1 MTSANRPRII
11 IGLVYVVLAIACG
24 ITLILGLQ
32 ANSPAGTVVGAV
44 GLIAAATTAPVA
56 LLLAGL
62 SGRVADVTP
71 LGRQVERIHEHSM
84 LSDNAKRVLF
94 REREMQL
101 LRSAIEDDIARGDYN
116 AAITLCEEMANL
128 FGYRE
133 EAEAF
138 RSRITQARQEQY
150 EFEVQAAVDQFE
162 LSLGERNWAAVHQ
175 QAARIRRLYP
185 DSHIVDELDQRI
197 QLARHEH
204 KSELESRFLD
214 AARREDVETAM
225 DLLKQLDLYL
235 GRDEAGRL
243 TEVAEGVIMQHREN
257 LGAAFRIAVNDH
269 HWSEAAQL
277 GSAIIAE
284 FPNTQMA
291 AEVRSMIEVLRTRA
305 GQAVGKIGTVTDFSS
320 D

>member
-1 MTSANRPRII
+1 MPSPGFARPRFY
-11 IGLVYVVLAIACG
+11 IGLLYAVLAVACG
-24 ITLILGLQ
+24 IMLIAGLQ
-32 ANSPAGTVVGAV
+32 ADSLAGKLGGAV
-44 GLIAAATTAPVA
+44 GLIIVITTAPLA

-62 SGRVADVTP
+62 AGP
-71 LGRQVERIHEHSM
+71 LHEVGPIGRQVGRIHEHSM

-94 REREMQL
+94 RDREMQL

-138 RSRITQARQEQY
+138 RSRIVQARREQY
-150 EFEVQAAVDQFE
+150 EFEVQAAVEQFE
-162 LSLGERNWAAVHQ
+162 VSLGERNWAAVHQ

-185 DSHIVDELDQRI
+185 DSHLVGELDQRI

-204 KSELESRFLD
+204 KGELENRFLE

-235 GRDEAGRL
+235 SRDEAGRL
-243 TEVAEGVIMQHREN
+243 TDVAEGVIVRHREN
-257 LGAAFRIAVNDH
+257 LGAAFRLAVNDH
-269 HWSEAAQL
+269 RWSEATRL
-277 GSAIIAE
+277 GETIIAE

-291 AEVRSMIEVLRTRA
+291 AEVRALLEVLRSRA
-305 GQAVGKIGTVTDFSS
+305 GGAAVTTEEK
-320 D
+320 

>member
-1 MTSANRPRII
+1 MTGASRSRFII
-11 IGLVYVVLAIACG
+11 CVVYVVLAVACVV
-24 ITLILGLQ
+24 TLVLGLQ
-32 ANSPAGTVVGAV
+32 ANSQAGKLGGII
-44 GLIAAATTAPVA
+44 GLIVVAATAPVA
-56 LLLAGL
+56 LLLAELYGKL
-62 SGRVADVTP
+62 REVTP
-71 LGRQVERIHEHSM
+71 IGRQVERIHEHSM

-94 REREMQL
+94 REREVQM

-138 RSRITQARQEQY
+138 RSRITQARREQY
-150 EFEVQAAVDQFE
+150 EFEVQAAADQFE

-185 DSHIVDELDQRI
+185 ESHIVEELDQRI
-197 QLARHEH
+197 QMARHEH

-235 GRDEAGRL
+235 GREEAGRL
-243 TEVAEGVIMQHREN
+243 TEVAEGVIMRHREN

-269 HWSEAAQL
+269 RWSEAAHL
-277 GSAIIAE
+277 GETIIGE

-291 AEVRSMIEVLRTRA
+291 AEVRSMIDVLRTRA
-305 GQAVGKIGTVTDFSS
+305 GQTAVGTPQPE
-320 D
+320 

>member
-1 MTSANRPRII
+1 MPLTDSNRPRFLV
-11 IGLVYVVLAIACG
+11 GLLYAIVAVACG
-24 ITLILGLQ
+24 IVLVLGLR
-32 ANSPAGTVVGAV
+32 ANSLAGTLGGAV

-62 SGRVADVTP
+62 HGRLREVAP
-71 LGRQVERIHEHSM
+71 LGRQVERIHEHTM
-84 LSDNAKRVLF
+84 LSDNAKRVLY
-94 REREMQL
+94 RDREMQL

-116 AAITLCEEMANL
+116 AAITLCDEMANL

-138 RSRITQARQEQY
+138 RSRIVQARQEQY
-150 EFEVQAAVDQFE
+150 ELEVQAAVDQFE
-162 LSLGERNWAAVHQ
+162 VSLGERNWAAVHQ

-185 DSHIVDELDQRI
+185 DSHLVGELDRRI
-197 QLARHEH
+197 QMARHEH
-204 KSELESRFLD
+204 KGELENRFLE

-243 TEVAEGVIMQHREN
+243 TEVAEGVIVRHRDN
-257 LGAAFRIAVNDH
+257 LGAAFRIAVNEH
-269 HWSEAAQL
+269 RWSEATEL
-277 GSAIIAE
+277 GETIIAE

-305 GQAVGKIGTVTDFSS
+305 GQAAVEN
-320 D
+320 

>member
-1 MTSANRPRII
+1 MLLPGASKPRFL
-11 IGLVYVVLAIACG
+11 IGLLYVVLVIACAM
-24 ITLILGLQ
+24 TLIIGLQ
-32 ANSPAGTVVGAV
+32 ANSQTGKLGGAI
-44 GLIAAATTAPVA
+44 GLIVVVATAPVA
-56 LLLAGL
+56 LLLAEL
-62 SGRVADVTP
+62 YGRLRDVAP
-71 LGRQVERIHEHSM
+71 ISRQVDRIHEHTM

-94 REREMQL
+94 RDRETQL

-138 RSRITQARQEQY
+138 RSRITRARQEQY

-162 LSLGERNWAAVHQ
+162 VSLGERNWAAVHQ

-185 DSHIVDELDQRI
+185 DSHLVGELDQRI

-204 KSELESRFLD
+204 KSELESRFLE

-243 TEVAEGVIMQHREN
+243 TEVAEGVIMRHREN

-269 HWSEAAQL
+269 RWSEAARL
-277 GSAIIAE
+277 GGTIIAE

-305 GQAVGKIGTVTDFSS
+305 GQGAVATDEN
-320 D
+320 

>member
-1 MTSANRPRII
+1 MPLTDSNRPRFLV
-11 IGLVYVVLAIACG
+11 GLLYAIVAVACG
-24 ITLILGLQ
+24 IVLVLGLR
-32 ANSPAGTVVGAV
+32 ANSLAGTLGGAV

-62 SGRVADVTP
+62 YGRLREVAP
-71 LGRQVERIHEHSM
+71 LGRQVERIHEHTM
-84 LSDNAKRVLF
+84 LSDNAKRVLY
-94 REREMQL
+94 RDREMQL

-116 AAITLCEEMANL
+116 AAITLCDEMANL

-138 RSRITQARQEQY
+138 RSRIVQARQEQY
-150 EFEVQAAVDQFE
+150 ELEVQAAVDQFE
-162 LSLGERNWAAVHQ
+162 VSLGERNWAAVHQ

-185 DSHIVDELDQRI
+185 DSHLVGELDRRI
-197 QLARHEH
+197 QMARHEH
-204 KSELESRFLD
+204 KGELENRFLE

-243 TEVAEGVIMQHREN
+243 TEVAEGVIVRHRDN
-257 LGAAFRIAVNDH
+257 LGAAFRIAVNEH
-269 HWSEAAQL
+269 RWSEATEL
-277 GSAIIAE
+277 GETIIAE

-305 GQAVGKIGTVTDFSS
+305 GQAAVEN
-320 D
+320 